1 MHPSSNTPPLPSNRS
16 FGMLFA
22 AVFAIAGAVS
32 LWRGGAL
39 YPWLFGLSAL
49 TLAVTLVVPEALA
62 PFNRLWMRFGEL
74 LHRLVSPVMVGAI
87 FYGVIMP
94 FALVMRLAKRD
105 ALRLKFD
112 PAAKSYWIAREPPGP
127 DAESFNNQ
135 F

>member
-1 MHPSSNTPPLPSNRS
+1 MHPPSNTPPLPSNRS
-16 FGMLFA
+16 FGMLFTA
-22 AVFAIAGAVS
+22 AFAIAGAVS
-32 LWRGGAL
+32 LWRSGAL
-39 YPWLFGLSAL
+39 YPWLLGLSAL

-62 PFNRLWMRFGEL
+62 PFNRLWMRFGAL
-74 LHRLVSPVMVGAI
+74 LHRLVSPVMIGAI
-87 FYGVIMP
+87 FFGVIMP

-105 ALRLKFD
+105 ALRLEFD

>member
-1 MHPSSNTPPLPSNRS
+1 MHPYSNTPPLPSNRS

-22 AVFAIAGAVS
+22 VVFAAAGGVS
-32 LWRGGAL
+32 LWRSGAL

-49 TLAVTLVVPEALA
+49 TLAVTLVVPDALA
-62 PFNRLWMRFGEL
+62 PLNRLWMRFGEL

-87 FYGVIMP
+87 FYGVITP